1 MLTIVNDDLSLTIVN
16 IIVNKKNQIFKSD
29 RVLKK
34 QSYKNGRKS
43 SLKTIVFFP
52 KTKRS
57 FLKTIEK
64 RNKKRSFSKR
74 INNPKVTFL
83 TLLKFLDFSERV
95 N

>member
-43 SLKTIVFFP
+43 SLKTIVFFSKNETIVFENDW
-52 KTKRS
+52 KTKQ
-57 FLKTIEK
+57 KTIVF
-64 RNKKRSFSKR
+64 KK
-74 INNPKVTFL
+74 
-83 TLLKFLDFSERV
+83 D
-95 N
+95 